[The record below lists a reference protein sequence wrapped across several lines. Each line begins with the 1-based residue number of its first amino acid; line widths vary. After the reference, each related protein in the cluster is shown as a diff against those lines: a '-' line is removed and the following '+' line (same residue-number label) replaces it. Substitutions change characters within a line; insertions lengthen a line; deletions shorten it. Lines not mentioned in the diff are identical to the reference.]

1 MREIKGKN
9 EKIGVGKENEKEGG
23 EKRNIIIRGVELKKN
38 G

>member
-1 MREIKGKN
+1 MREIKGKD

-23 EKRNIIIRGVELKKN
+23 KKRNIIIREVELKKD